1 MVCLLAVRS
10 AILATAWLLVVKLL
24 VKFVWA
30 FEGHWGFVLRP
41 MTTLSCIWHSPIFT
55 LDTLWTKQVNNMA
68 AGRDG
73 DTAVWL
79 HNKLGSTDDLWSGS
93 SICSH
98 LTRERLLSIQECFQ
112 HLQPHVKVKLM
123 LSFLHLPKRSVEEVI
138 CWTPPKH
145 SNPQI
150 TRFRN
155 SAFRRVLLPTEMWD

>member
-1 MVCLLAVRS
+1 VYKESGKEAEACARTS
-10 AILATAWLLVVKLL
+10 A
-24 VKFVWA
+24 
-30 FEGHWGFVLRP
+30 LRLRLRHDRP
-41 MTTLSCIWHSPIFT
+41 ALYLYNGINGWRTR
-55 LDTLWTKQVNNMA
+55 LDTLRLSQVNNMA

-98 LTRERLLSIQECFQ
+98 LTRERLLSIQECFL

-138 CWTPPKH
+138 WLTLTIGSVYWHLRKC
-145 SNPQI
+145 
-150 TRFRN
+150 
-155 SAFRRVLLPTEMWD
+155 E

>member
-1 MVCLLAVRS
+1 
-10 AILATAWLLVVKLL
+10 
-24 VKFVWA
+24 
-30 FEGHWGFVLRP
+30 
-41 MTTLSCIWHSPIFT
+41 
-55 LDTLWTKQVNNMA
+55 MA

-138 CWTPPKH
+138 SLNLKFICSIFCTDYNHYLACYTHGTGNPHPTVSDGYHGHGTCYTAANPETPVSKNH
-145 SNPQI
+145 A
-150 TRFRN
+150 
-155 SAFRRVLLPTEMWD
+155 SATPAHRPY